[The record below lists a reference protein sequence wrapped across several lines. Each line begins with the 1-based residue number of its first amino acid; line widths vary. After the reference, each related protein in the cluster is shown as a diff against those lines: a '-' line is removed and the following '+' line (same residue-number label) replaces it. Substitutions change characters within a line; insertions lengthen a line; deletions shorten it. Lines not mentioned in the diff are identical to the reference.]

1 MSLALGEQRKCDGDG
16 CDERIVGAARATS
29 PGVDEDLSKIAPI
42 TALPKEN
49 GNILLWRDADDGE
62 PRYAI
67 VGNVRTVEYL
77 RALGVPLRLNHF
89 ADCAAKKRF
98 ERRTR

>member
-1 MSLALGEQRKCDGDG
+1 MSLALGERRACEG
-16 CDERIVGAARATS
+16 CGAQIVGAAQAAS
-29 PGVDEDLSKIAPI
+29 PGVAEDLSKVAPI

-49 GNILLWRDADDGE
+49 GNLLLWRDATDGE
-62 PRYAI
+62 PRYAV

-89 ADCAAKKRF
+89 ADCPERRRF
-98 ERRTR
+98 ERGRR